1 MKEDVA
7 MNMQEFKKHYF
18 NKMITGGLLKR
29 TIPDKPSSPKQQ
41 YYS

>member
-1 MKEDVA
+1 

-18 NKMITGGLLKR
+18 NKMTTSGLLKR